1 MERDASTPTMSV
13 DTPSSRK
20 DWCRMLFDSFTGSR
34 LAYLET
40 PEGGTRSSSHRAAEL
55 PTRGHTVAAERRANP
70 STGGDPHPEPRRF
83 SEHPRSIHAAKG
95 SSGSSVV
102 AAHGAGGRRPCGT
115 TTTVFDLRRARAPE
129 LARDVRDRE
138 PDPARDAGIR
148 AVLFSRGPN
157 PFPCA

>member
-1 MERDASTPTMSV
+1 SVAMVRSTIGTAKARVLPDPVGDLASTSSPASASGRTSAWIGNGSWMERVASTPAMSE

-20 DWCRMLFDSFTGSR
+20 DWCCMLFDSFTGSR

-83 SEHPRSIHAAKG
+83 SEDPRSI
-95 SSGSSVV
+95 
-102 AAHGAGGRRPCGT
+102 
-115 TTTVFDLRRARAPE
+115 
-129 LARDVRDRE
+129 
-138 PDPARDAGIR
+138 
-148 AVLFSRGPN
+148 
-157 PFPCA
+157 